1 MSQRRDFANFSNAQ
15 MMGCQCFAINM
26 RLIMTISKSKIIYTK
41 TDEAPALATYSLLP
55 IIRSFTSSAGIEV
68 ELSDISLA
76 ARILSAL
83 GDLLPEDQQV
93 PDALAR
99 LGALTQESSTNIIKL
114 PNVSASIPQLREA
127 IKELQDKGFALPE
140 LPEDPQTDAEKDI
153 KTRYGK
159 VLGSAVNPV
168 LREGNSDRRAPVA
181 VKNYAKN
188 NPHSMG
194 AWSQASQT
202 HIAHMRGW

>member
-1 MSQRRDFANFSNAQ
+1 MGQDQTFFNFGIKHQSIVSQRRDFANFSNAQ

-55 IIRSFTSSAGIEV
+55 IIRNFTSSAGIEV

-93 PDALAR
+93 PDALAK

-114 PNVSASIPQLREA
+114 PNVSASIPQLKEA
-127 IKELQDKGFALPE
+127 IKELQDKGFDLPE

-153 KTRYGK
+153 KARYGK

-181 VKNYAKN
+181 VKNYA
-188 NPHSMG
+188 
-194 AWSQASQT
+194 
-202 HIAHMRGW
+202 

>member
-1 MSQRRDFANFSNAQ
+1 MH
-15 MMGCQCFAINM
+15 
-26 RLIMTISKSKIIYTK
+26 Y
-41 TDEAPALATYSLLP
+41 
-55 IIRSFTSSAGIEV
+55 
-68 ELSDISLA
+68 
-76 ARILSAL
+76 
-83 GDLLPEDQQV
+83 
-93 PDALAR
+93 
-99 LGALTQESSTNIIKL
+99 
-114 PNVSASIPQLREA
+114 
-127 IKELQDKGFALPE
+127 PE

-202 HIAHMRGW
+202 HIAHMRGGDFYSGEQSMTVVKAGHVKIEFTDKAGNVTVLKQKVDLLAGEVIDGHVHEQKGFM